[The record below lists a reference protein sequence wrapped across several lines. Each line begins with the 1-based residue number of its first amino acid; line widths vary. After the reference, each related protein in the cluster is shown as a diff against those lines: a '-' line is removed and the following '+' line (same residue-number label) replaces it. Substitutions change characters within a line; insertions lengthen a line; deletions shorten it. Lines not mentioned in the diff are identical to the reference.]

1 MAKFNVNQFVIIE
14 SEFVAKVIVNEPDI
28 KGRIIVQPYTGEY
41 VDTYEGDCYPLT
53 KKELAIA
60 EVITRCR
67 DQKYTDAGLIQEL
80 AKL

>member
-41 VDTYEGDCYPLT
+41 VDTYEGDCTPLSE
-53 KKELAIA
+53 KEMAIKD
-60 EVITRCR
+60 VILRCR
-67 DQKYTDAGLIQEL
+67 NLNYTDAGLIQEL